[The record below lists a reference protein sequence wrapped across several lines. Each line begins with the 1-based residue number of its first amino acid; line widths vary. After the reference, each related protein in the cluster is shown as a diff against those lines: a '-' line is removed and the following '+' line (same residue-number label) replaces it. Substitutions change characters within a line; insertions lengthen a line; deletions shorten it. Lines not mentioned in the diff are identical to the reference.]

1 MKAIIER
8 RHRERHKARRNPL
21 RHVPKVQAQLWG
33 AQEAVRRITTWGR
46 GGLEVSGHLP
56 GEREFCFRGL
66 RWRLRLMWALWRRD
80 SRLALDLLELT
91 SPMLGAQ
98 QLTSPPKA

>member
-1 MKAIIER
+1 MKT
-8 RHRERHKARRNPL
+8 RRNPL

-46 GGLEVSGHLP
+46 GGLEVGGGLP
-56 GEREFCFRGL
+56 GDEGWGFRGL

-80 SRLALDLLELT
+80 SRRALDLLELT
-91 SPMLGAQ
+91 SPMLGTQ
-98 QLTSPPKA
+98 QLASPPKAEK